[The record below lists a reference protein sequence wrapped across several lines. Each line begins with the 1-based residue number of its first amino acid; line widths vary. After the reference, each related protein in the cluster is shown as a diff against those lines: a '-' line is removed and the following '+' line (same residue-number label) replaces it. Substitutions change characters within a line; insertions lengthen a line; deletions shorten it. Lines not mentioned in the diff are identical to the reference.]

1 MKIDLEAVPYV
12 DGHMHAPLAAR
23 PATAD
28 EYAWPWYEGNI
39 EYLEMAAELVPF
51 RWGMRQMGEWLDCE
65 PEEAAIVA
73 AIAARG
79 SDAEWRAECI
89 KRGNVAGLVL
99 DTGYPPPDVV
109 VPAPELA
116 QQVPVAWLVR
126 IEVEAQ
132 RLLAESTS
140 LDDWLDR
147 VDAASDAGLDAGAAG
162 LKSII
167 AYRSGLG
174 VSPVDMAAAHAAYGH
189 ASAAA
194 RAGEEVRLSAKPLN
208 DLLVLRALD
217 VCRRRGVSL
226 QLHAGYGD
234 RDIDLR
240 LGSPFAFRWAL
251 ESGAADGVEV
261 VFLHASWPHI
271 RDAAVMAD
279 PPPRLR
285 RHRHVHPADRPRRPG
300 GVLGAR
306 PSRSRR
312 SRAST
317 PPATPPACSSTSRS
331 APSVPGR
338 RWGSRSASW
347 SRRASCSI
355 RGRAGRRADPRRQLA
370 AVVRPGMI
378 TTSRTG
384 MPRLPVRRGPDR
396 GARRVA
402 ARVVSR
408 SPAAVPGRP
417 RRERGGARRPRAAP
431 ARRRARRSALP
442 RPGLRA
448 GARRLRGAGG
458 RRSRPLGERGRPP
471 RRHAVHVGDVP
482 PAGLVPDPGG
492 ANGGPGEPAGER
504 PATSTAGC
512 QPSAPVSDPASEDP
526 LGSDPRWSFSG
537 VRPRARDTRGR
548 RADRAICA
556 VWACWGP
563 DNACSVRAFIV

>member
-23 PATAD
+23 PATGD

-79 SDAEWRAECI
+79 SDADWRAECI

-109 VPAPELA
+109 VPHTELA
-116 QQVPVAWLVR
+116 KQVPVAWLVR

-140 LDDWLDR
+140 LDDWLER
-147 VDAASDAGLDAGAAG
+147 VDAACDAGLDAGAAG

-271 RDAAVMAD
+271 RDAAVMAAIHHHVYVD
-279 PPPRLR
+279 IATCIPPIG
-285 RHRHVHPADRPRRPG
+285 H
-300 GVLGAR
+300 
-306 PSRSRR
+306 
-312 SRAST
+312 
-317 PPATPPACSSTSRS
+317 
-331 APSVPGR
+331 
-338 RWGSRSASW
+338 
-347 SRRASCSI
+347 
-355 RGRAGRRADPRRQLA
+355 
-370 AVVRPGMI
+370 
-378 TTSRTG
+378 
-384 MPRLPVRRGPDR
+384 
-396 GARRVA
+396 
-402 ARVVSR
+402 
-408 SPAAVPGRP
+408 
-417 RRERGGARRPRAAP
+417 
-431 ARRRARRSALP
+431 
-442 RPGLRA
+442 
-448 GARRLRGAGG
+448 
-458 RRSRPLGERGRPP
+458 
-471 RRHAVHVGDVP
+471 
-482 PAGLVPDPGG
+482 AGLVECWREALTVAPITRIHASSDAAGVFEHVTIG
-492 ANGGPGEPAGER
+492 AIRARQTLGIALGELVSTGELSRSEAERAGELI
-504 PATSTAGC
+504 
-512 QPSAPVSDPASEDP
+512 
-526 LGSDPRWSFSG
+526 LGGNS
-537 VRPRARDTRGR
+537 R
-548 RADRAICA
+548 RLY
-556 VWACWGP
+556 GLG
-563 DNACSVRAFIV
+563 